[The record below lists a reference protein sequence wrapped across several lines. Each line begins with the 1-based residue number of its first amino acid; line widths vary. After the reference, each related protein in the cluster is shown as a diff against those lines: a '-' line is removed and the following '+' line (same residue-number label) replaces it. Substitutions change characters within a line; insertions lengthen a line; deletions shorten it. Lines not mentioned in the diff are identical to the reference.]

1 MDAGERRVTAPA
13 APAAVAAATE
23 GRALL
28 LANPR
33 SRSGGD
39 PDTLAGLLR
48 EAGLDLLCPDLPR
61 PGGTAA
67 LIRAH
72 AAEVDRVVLAGGD
85 GTMNAAAPALLE
97 TGLPFAIIPLGT
109 GNDLARTLGIPED
122 PAEAARIAASG
133 RLREIDVGL
142 ANDVPFFNV
151 ASVGFGVDLTRALT
165 GDAKRRW
172 GKLGY
177 AVAGVRVLARMRP
190 FSAAIR
196 CGDTVVRSRTVH
208 VAVGNGR
215 HYGGGMTV
223 GERSEIDD
231 GKLDVFSLEVGG
243 VWSLLR
249 LLPSLR
255 RGDHGRWQE
264 VLTVEGSEVEIRTR
278 RRRSVNTDGEI
289 TTRTPVVFRV
299 LHRAVRVHVPEPEAV
314 SGAAP
319 PPG

>member
-1 MDAGERRVTAPA
+1 MTGGSP
-13 APAAVAAATE
+13 P
-23 GRALL
+23 RALL
-28 LANPR
+28 IANPK

-39 PDTLAGLLR
+39 PDTVAGLLR
-48 EAGLDLLCPDLPR
+48 EAGLNPVCPPLEGRD
-61 PGGTAA
+61 TAA

-72 AAEVDRVVLAGGD
+72 AAAVDRVVLAGGD

-122 PAEAARIAASG
+122 PAEAAKVAAEG
-133 RLREIDVGL
+133 QVRAIDLGL

-151 ASVGFGVDLTRALT
+151 ASLGFGVDLTRALT
-165 GDAKRRW
+165 RDAKRRW

-177 AVAGVRVLARMRP
+177 AAAAVRVLARMRP

-196 CGDTVVRSRTVH
+196 CGDEVVRSRTIH

-223 GERSEIDD
+223 SERSRIDD
-231 GKLDVFSLEVGG
+231 GTLHVFSLEVGG
-243 VWSLLR
+243 VWGLLR
-249 LLPSLR
+249 LLPALR

-264 VLTVEGSEVEIRTR
+264 VRTAEGREVEIRTR

-299 LHRAVRVHVPEPEAV
+299 LR
-314 SGAAP
+314 GAARVYVPAAPEVSVTP